1 MGRLTNKEV
10 ENSIFSLDKKTEK
23 QEPKQDNER
32 SVVAY
37 SELLS
42 EVSEDDSKAYA
53 KEVRLDT
60 KTIYYVKQNKNGR
73 LYNPNGIYSERQQ
86 QKQLRYGPNWNFRE
100 VSKKVFEYYTK
111 FLETK
116 NEAWLSHAERE
127 LV

>member
-73 LYNPNGIYSERQQ
+73 LYNLHKYKN
-86 QKQLRYGPNWNFRE
+86 
-100 VSKKVFEYYTK
+100 KVK
-111 FLETK
+111 
-116 NEAWLSHAERE
+116 A
-127 LV
+127 

>member
-1 MGRLTNKEV
+1 MARLTNKEV
-10 ENSIFSLDKKTEK
+10 ESSIFSLGNKTESK
-23 QEPKQDNER
+23 EPEQKDER

-60 KTIYYVKQNKNGR
+60 KTVYYIKQNKNGR

-100 VSKKVFEYYTK
+100 VPKKVFEYYTK

-127 LV
+127 LA